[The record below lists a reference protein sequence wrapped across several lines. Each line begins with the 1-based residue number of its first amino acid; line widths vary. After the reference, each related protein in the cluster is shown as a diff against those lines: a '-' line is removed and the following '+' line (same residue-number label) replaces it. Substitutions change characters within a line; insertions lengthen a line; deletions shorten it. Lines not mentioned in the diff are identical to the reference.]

1 VLESFGSNEQ
11 GTMPTNKKPVLSV
24 LVDGAKRD
32 QFSQLCSSHG
42 RPMAWAIN
50 AFIDQ
55 CLENDSI
62 DGVFLPPTTTRSEGL
77 AELREIVT
85 DIRENLM
92 RIGVYMPQEAIEE
105 DIEAS
110 CEAETSTAYV
120 AAEETPEQKKFRA
133 EMRKIRKLSNAPR
146 MEAQIAQQLAAL
158 GMEDD

>member
-1 VLESFGSNEQ
+1 
-11 GTMPTNKKPVLSV
+11 MPTNKKPVLSV

-32 QFSQLCSSHG
+32 QFSQLCSNHG

-55 CLENDSI
+55 CLEYGSI
-62 DGVFLPPTTTRSEGL
+62 DGVILPPTTTKSEGL

-92 RIGVYMPQEAIEE
+92 RIGVWMPQEAIEE
-105 DIEAS
+105 ETEAS
-110 CEAETSTAYV
+110 YEAEVSTSCV
-120 AAEETPEQKKFRA
+120 ATEENPEQKKFRA
-133 EMRKIRKLSNAPR
+133 EMRKIRKLSNSPR
-146 MEAQIAQQLAAL
+146 MEAQIAEQLAAL